1 VGPRAWTLRD
11 GTVYYL
17 ATDGIRTMRGG
28 GGEYISEVIEFIFQ
42 GVGTTPIVEADPTQF
57 ASAQMSWWQKMV
69 FCSYIGLDGN
79 RHRVILDVENK
90 RYRNDDYDAQSMFLE
105 EDTGTL
111 VVGDSV
117 GFVHLDRQNVAY
129 DESSVGG
136 VVVQTPIAIA
146 LQTPYSNNGSPAA
159 QKNYAEFTLDANT
172 NGNAVT
178 CELLFNDGEFTE
190 TIGTVTTTERQR
202 VNLALNSGAGFQA
215 YKVSMQLTGSGVE
228 RIYLYQAKIRHILLG
243 ETRTSFDS
251 YDLRLGTDE
260 SKILKNIFV
269 ETTATAPIT
278 CQVFYDGALGFTFT
292 IPEFGGIRN
301 AFRFRLPAVKFRIVR
316 FIFTSASDFILWETS
331 KFEWKPL
338 KQGSGYSTALLM
350 P

>member
-1 VGPRAWTLRD
+1 MNAWTLRD
-11 GTVYYL
+11 GTVFYL
-17 ATDGIRTMRGG
+17 ALDGIRTFRGG
-28 GGEYISEVIEFIFQ
+28 GGEYISEVIEWVWQ
-42 GVGTTPIVEADPTQF
+42 GIGPSLIPIADPTQF
-57 ASAQMSWWQKMV
+57 SSVQVSWWQKFV
-69 FCSYIGLDGN
+69 FFSYVALDGN
-79 RHRVILDVENK
+79 RHRVILDVDNK
-90 RYRNDDYDAQSMFLE
+90 RYRTDSIDAESMFLE

-111 VVGDSV
+111 VFGDNQSL
-117 GFVHLDRQNVAY
+117 VHLDRQPVFY
-129 DESSVGG
+129 DESNVAGA
-136 VVVQTPIAIA
+136 VVQTPIAIT
-146 LQTPYSNNGSPAA
+146 LQSPYANQNAPQT
-159 QKNYAEFTLDANT
+159 QKNYGEFTLDADT

-178 CELLFNDGEFTE
+178 VELLFNDGQFTE
-190 TIGTVTTTERQR
+190 TIGTVTTTQRQK

-215 YKVSMQLTGSGVE
+215 YKVSMLLTGSGTE
-228 RIYLYQAKIRHILLG
+228 AIYLYQAKIRYIILG
-243 ETRTSFDS
+243 ETRTSYDS

-260 SKILKNIFV
+260 SKLLKNIFV

-278 CQVFYDGALGFTFT
+278 CNVYYDGNSTPGFTFT
-292 IPEFGGIRN
+292 IPEFGGVRN